1 MPSVGELIAHILD
14 RLEYVCA
21 HDVAFRA
28 GADGEAMGE
37 HDGGASESG
46 SGCSDGSSV
55 DSDAAEQRWH
65 DGVELW
71 TTCSGLRVSNPPPC
85 PAYMLSHMAEPMLG
99 SERRTALSRLVATHN
114 VY

>member
-1 MPSVGELIAHILD
+1 MTRRAVLLDLGWPAGEMPSVGELIAHILD

-28 GADGEAMGE
+28 GAAGEAMGE

-55 DSDAAEQRWH
+55 DSDAAKQRWH
-65 DGVELW
+65 DGVDDMLRAA
-71 TTCSGLRVSNPPPC
+71 GLE
-85 PAYMLSHMAEPMLG
+85 PATMPGLYA
-99 SERRTALSRLVATHN
+99 VAHGRA
-114 VY
+114 YAGL